1 MPSSSS
7 ADAGREH
14 SYDEP
19 DYPLRA
25 RPLLIALAV
34 EPDSGDHVR
43 LSAAEKRKVR
53 PRCAHATSLK
63 KRKVRPRSC
72 PGAPEIPFMLRC

>member
-1 MPSSSS
+1 MASSSS
-7 ADAGREH
+7 ADAGRDRSHTDAE
-14 SYDEP
+14 
-19 DYPLRA
+19 YPLRA
-25 RPLLIALAV
+25 RPLLTALAA
-34 EPDSGDHVR
+34 EPESGDRAR